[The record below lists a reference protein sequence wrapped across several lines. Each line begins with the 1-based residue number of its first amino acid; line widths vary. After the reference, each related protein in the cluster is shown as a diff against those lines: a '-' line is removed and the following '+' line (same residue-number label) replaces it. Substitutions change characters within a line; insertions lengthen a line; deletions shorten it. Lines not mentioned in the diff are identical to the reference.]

1 MMAGSIV
8 AVVMAVFWSGIL
20 IGIIYC
26 MRKKNLFVKSFGIG
40 SIVSLY
46 LFCLLR
52 MFLPFNFTFTQG
64 IELEGLFSDI
74 FYALYLDKYQM
85 GNYYVTLLDG
95 LLVLWLGVG
104 MFWFGQFYYRYRQM
118 CKCLQKTGK
127 KEDAQCMN
135 IMQEVYKLKGK
146 QWEIA
151 ILKSEEVNMPTG
163 IGICK
168 KKIILPMQ
176 EYKDEELYYILLHE
190 YTHFLNGDLLVKF
203 MVQVFCCIF
212 WWNPILYLL
221 RKDLDQSLEIKCD
234 VCVTENL
241 SAKETADYLQTI
253 VATLKAAGKRK
264 RKAGFNGTVALGKGK
279 KNELLERFKYVL
291 DNQKSRGQSKK
302 AMAMWI
308 VAICVVWFASYAVV
322 PLPAYEPS
330 IEEIVTEPGMVEM
343 TPDNTYIIYENGI
356 YELFVDGK
364 SNGECEEEYAIM
376 LETSGFELRRK

>member
-8 AVVMAVFWSGIL
+8 AVGMAVFWSGIL

-40 SIVSLY
+40 SIVGLY

-52 MFLPFNFTFTQG
+52 MFLPFNFAFTQG

-74 FYALYLDKYQM
+74 FRILCLNEYWI
-85 GNYYVTLLDG
+85 GNYNVTIFDG
-95 LLVLWLGVG
+95 LILLWIVVALFLFGKFLYEYRKTCRVL
-104 MFWFGQFYYRYRQM
+104 
-118 CKCLQKTGK
+118 
-127 KEDAQCMN
+127 
-135 IMQEVYKLKGK
+135 QEAGEEEPQSMEVMRKVYELKGK
-146 QWEIA
+146 RREVVV
-151 ILKSEEVNMPTG
+151 LRSKEVNMPMGMG
-163 IGICK
+163 IWKRRIV
-168 KKIILPMQ
+168 LPKQ

-190 YTHFLNGDLLVKF
+190 YTHFINGDLLIKF
-203 MVQVFCCIF
+203 MVQAFCCIF

-234 VCVTENL
+234 VCVTKNF

-279 KNELLERFKYVL
+279 KNELLERFEYVL
-291 DNQKSRGQSKK
+291 DNQKSKGQSKK
-302 AMAMWI
+302 AMVVWI

-322 PLPAYEPS
+322 PLPSYEAPV
-330 IEEIVTEPGMVEM
+330 EEIITEPGMVEM

-356 YELFVDGK
+356 YELFIDGK
-364 SNGECEEEYAIM
+364 LDGECEEEYAKM